1 MRRRATSYIDPQLQ
15 ARMAIAQN
23 LRTWRDRTMSQTAA
37 ARALGISRSYYVDM
51 EHGRSPL
58 PAELIPQVR
67 RVFGMPS
74 ADELFREPKE

>member
-1 MRRRATSYIDPQLQ
+1 MDPQLRS
-15 ARMAIAQN
+15 RMIVAQN
-23 LRTWRDRTMSQTAA
+23 LRQWRDRSMTQTAA
-37 ARALGISRSYYVDM
+37 ARALGVSRPYYVDL

-74 ADELFREPKE
+74 ADELFREPQE